1 MVIPSIIDGNTTYI
15 KRDLGVTTTEAG
27 QSVTT
32 EHEELIDAIA
42 TTAFRVMAVLSKLAA
57 ENDLSLTQLR
67 MLGILRDRR
76 LKISE
81 LAVGLGLDRTT
92 VSGLVD
98 RTERRGLV
106 QRSPH
111 PLDGRSVQVTLSPEG
126 ATAAEHGAKEIALS
140 LSSMTAALN
149 RAESQRLT
157 TLLERMLEPGKSG

>member
-1 MVIPSIIDGNTTYI
+1 M
-15 KRDLGVTTTEAG
+15 TTTKSAAHPAI
-27 QSVTT
+27 T
-32 EHEELIDAIA
+32 EQQELIDTVAR
-42 TTAFRVMAVLSKLAA
+42 TAFRVMAVLSKFAA

-81 LAVGLGLDRTT
+81 LAHGLGLDRTT

-98 RTERRGLV
+98 RTEKRGLV

-111 PLDGRSVQVTLSPEG
+111 PLDGRSVQVTLSPKG
-126 ATAAEHGAKEIALS
+126 ARAAERGANGIALS
-140 LSSMTAALN
+140 LSSMTGALN

-157 TLLERMLEPGKSG
+157 TLLERMLEPGNSGGSFG